1 MNQTDEN
8 MALVSGIVGADVEFD
23 HVLYGEEFFLAKLMI
38 PRLSGTV
45 DVVPVTLPGRIL
57 ATIPQRGDRVR
68 VVGQIRSYNKH
79 TEYGNRLM
87 ITVFARTLE
96 PMEENEAPQNEM
108 MLTGYLCKPVVF
120 RTTPF
125 LREISDMLIA
135 INRPYSKSDYLPC
148 IAWGRNARY
157 ASEIPVGSRLHIHG
171 RLQSRQYQK
180 AMSDGN
186 CEERTAY
193 EVSCSS
199 IELI

>member
-8 MALVSGIVGADVEFD
+8 VALVSGTVSADVEFD
-23 HVLYGEEFFLAKLMI
+23 HVLYGEEFFTAKLMI
-38 PRLSGTV
+38 PRLSGAV
-45 DVVPVTLPGRIL
+45 DIIPITLPGRIL
-57 ATIPQRGDRVR
+57 AALPQKGDRIR
-68 VVGQIRSYNKH
+68 VVGQMRSYNKH

-87 ITVFARTLE
+87 ITVFAKTVEL
-96 PMEENEAPQNEM
+96 MTENEEPENEII
-108 MLTGYLCKPVVF
+108 LTGYLCKPVVF

-157 ASEIPVGSRLHIHG
+157 TSEIPVGSRLNIRG

-180 AMSDGN
+180 ALGDGN
-186 CEERTAY
+186 SMERTAY
-193 EVSCSS
+193 EVSCSA
-199 IELI
+199 IELL